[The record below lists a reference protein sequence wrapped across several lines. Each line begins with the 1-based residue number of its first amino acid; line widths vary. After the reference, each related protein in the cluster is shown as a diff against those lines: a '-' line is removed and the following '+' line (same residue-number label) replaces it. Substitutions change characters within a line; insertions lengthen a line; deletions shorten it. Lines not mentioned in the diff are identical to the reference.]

1 MSFNQA
7 ALRQLARELRY
18 RPLPA
23 LGGRKV
29 PVTSFD
35 TVESRLR
42 ALLLEQGLVPSVFNE
57 NNFRAA
63 ISKYDLIDVSFETPT
78 SALDHPDIQKGIPV
92 LRELG
97 FLEVHERQDLDAT
110 TIGDDCLDMLAEDID
125 SRSCD
130 IKLFLVAEAPR
141 DLEDS
146 TVLGQMIRKEL
157 PNDSTFPESYFW
169 L

>member
-35 TVESRLR
+35 TVEGRLR

-63 ISKYDLIDVSFETPT
+63 ISKYDLIDLGTGAP
-78 SALDHPDIQKGIPV
+78 SAVERSDGRAAVRV
-92 LRELG
+92 LHLH
-97 FLEVHERQDLDAT
+97 VAT
-110 TIGDDCLDMLAEDID
+110 ALT
-125 SRSCD
+125 R
-130 IKLFLVAEAPR
+130 
-141 DLEDS
+141 
-146 TVLGQMIRKEL
+146 
-157 PNDSTFPESYFW
+157 
-169 L
+169 